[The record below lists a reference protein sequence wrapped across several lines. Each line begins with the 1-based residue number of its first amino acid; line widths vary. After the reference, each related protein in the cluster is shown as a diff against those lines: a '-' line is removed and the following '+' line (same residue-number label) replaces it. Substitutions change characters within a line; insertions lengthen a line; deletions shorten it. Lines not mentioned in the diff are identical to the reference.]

1 MRDTNKKL
9 YIFVTTLL
17 VLSLFSIAIFGIKVL
32 YMLIAAILSG
42 AVFEVAFALVKK
54 EKMNYIEWLVTPILF
69 VMFLPVTVP
78 IWLVISGTIFAVL
91 FGKLLFGGAGKYVFS
106 PALVGILFVTISFL
120 PLMNNADFTA
130 NLLKAGS
137 SIGTYKDLL
146 LGNTNGM
153 VGETF
158 RLLIIGLGVVLI
170 LFKVIDWK
178 IPFFYILSFFLITYL
193 AKAFGMQGVSD
204 PLDSLFV
211 GTLMLGAFF
220 AATDEATIAKYPIGR
235 VIYAVGL
242 GFFTFLIRTM
252 SAYPEG
258 VVFAIIIM
266 NMLAPLIDK
275 IEEPR
280 KRISE
285 PKVISEELIWE
296 NTLKCLFLLLL

>member
-170 LFKVIDWK
+170 LYKVIDWK

-285 PKVISEELIWE
+285 PNVISEELIWE

>member
-1 MRDTNKKL
+1 
-9 YIFVTTLL
+9 
-17 VLSLFSIAIFGIKVL
+17 
-32 YMLIAAILSG
+32 MLIAAILSG

>member
-170 LFKVIDWK
+170 LYKVIDWK

-285 PKVISEELIWE
+285 PKVISEELI
-296 NTLKCLFLLLL
+296 